1 MAEHAKHL
9 DVSATLLGGVALAG
23 TCLWKELTEIDV
35 AGPRA
40 QQASM
45 AALAVAISVTVA
57 SAMHLPDAW
66 WAAISGFISTQATR
80 PASVTKGVLRVI
92 GTVIGAAA
100 ALFLVGWLA
109 YDQVACCVALFIV
122 CTIGVL
128 ALNVSPHGYAWLFFS
143 ATFSLVLLMS
153 LVDPLNAFD
162 FAAYRSIEVVIGTI
176 AAIIVAT
183 ALAPEG
189 STDATSAAPPGWTD
203 LLGARWPVVLQ
214 AVRGG
219 IAVAVIPVLWSYFY
233 LPGLSAT
240 ATTAA
245 SVLAVPVLA
254 DHPLDS
260 DRKMVER
267 AIHRLLG
274 CFVGGIAALALLAI
288 PLTEFLPWL
297 VSLAAGTWLFAYV
310 QSSPRGIGYLGTQA
324 AVVYMLT
331 LVQGDGPPISIMPAL
346 DRFAGITI
354 GMTSL
359 FIVCLLLESAA
370 EAEGPTFSAAD

>member
-1 MAEHAKHL
+1 MADRADQL
-9 DVSATLLGGVALAG
+9 DVSASLVGVLASAG
-23 TCLWKELTEIDV
+23 TSLLKELTEIDV
-35 AGPRA
+35 ADPRA

-57 SAMHLPDAW
+57 STMHLPDPW

-80 PASVTKGVLRVI
+80 PASMTKGVLRVV
-92 GTVIGAAA
+92 GTVSGAAV

-122 CTIGVL
+122 CTIGIV
-128 ALNVSPHGYAWLFFS
+128 ALNVSTHGYAWLFFS
-143 ATFSLVLLMS
+143 VTFSLVLLMS

-176 AAIIVAT
+176 GAIIVAT

-189 STDATSAAPPGWTD
+189 STDGAAAPPGWTD
-203 LLGARWPVVLQ
+203 LLGARWPAVLH
-214 AVRGG
+214 AFRGG
-219 IAVAVIPVLWSYFY
+219 IAIAVIPVLWSYFY

-240 ATTAA
+240 ATTVA

-260 DRKMVER
+260 NRKMVEK

-274 CFVGGIAALALLAI
+274 CFVGGITALVLLAI
-288 PLTEFLPWL
+288 PLSEFLPWL
-297 VSLAAGTWLFAYV
+297 VSLAAGTWLFAFI
-310 QSSPRGIGYLGTQA
+310 QSSSRGIGYLGTQA
-324 AVVYMLT
+324 AVVFMLT
-331 LVQGDGPPISIMPAL
+331 LVQGDGPPGSIMPAL

-359 FIVCLLLESAA
+359 FIVCLLLEPGA
-370 EAEGPTFSAAD
+370 EAEDPTLCGA

>member
-1 MAEHAKHL
+1 MADRADQL
-9 DVSATLLGGVALAG
+9 DVSASLVGVLASAG
-23 TCLWKELTEIDV
+23 TSLLKELTEIDV
-35 AGPRA
+35 ADPRS

-57 SAMHLPDAW
+57 STMHLPDPW

-80 PASVTKGVLRVI
+80 PASVTKGVLRVV
-92 GTVIGAAA
+92 GTVSGAAV

-122 CTIGVL
+122 CTIGIV
-128 ALNVSPHGYAWLFFS
+128 ALNVSTHGYAWLFFS
-143 ATFSLVLLMS
+143 VTFSLVLLMS
-153 LVDPLNAFD
+153 LVDPLHAFD

-189 STDATSAAPPGWTD
+189 STDGAAAPPGWTD
-203 LLGARWPVVLQ
+203 LLGARWPAVLH
-214 AVRGG
+214 AFRGG
-219 IAVAVIPVLWSYFY
+219 IAIAVIPVLWSYFY

-240 ATTAA
+240 ATTVA

-260 DRKMVER
+260 NRKMVEK

-274 CFVGGIAALALLAI
+274 CFVGGITALVLLAI
-288 PLTEFLPWL
+288 PLSEFLPWL
-297 VSLAAGTWLFAYV
+297 VSLAAGTWLFAFI
-310 QSSPRGIGYLGTQA
+310 QSSSRGIGYLGTQA
-324 AVVYMLT
+324 AVVFMLT
-331 LVQGDGPPISIMPAL
+331 LVQGDGPPSSIMPAL

-354 GMTSL
+354 GMTTL
-359 FIVCLLLESAA
+359 FIVCLLLEPAADA
-370 EAEGPTFSAAD
+370 EAVQSGA

>member
-1 MAEHAKHL
+1 MAGRL
-9 DVSATLLGGVALAG
+9 DVSGVVASAG
-23 TCLWKELTEIDV
+23 TSLLKELTEIDV
-35 AGPRA
+35 ADPRA

-57 SAMHLPDAW
+57 STMHLPDAW

-92 GTVIGAAA
+92 GTVSGAAL

-122 CTIGVL
+122 CTIGIV

-143 ATFSLVLLMS
+143 VTFSLVLLMS

-189 STDATSAAPPGWTD
+189 STDGAAAPPGWTD
-203 LLGARWPVVLQ
+203 LLGARWPAVLH
-214 AVRGG
+214 AFRGG
-219 IAVAVIPVLWSYFY
+219 IAIAVIPVLWSYFY

-240 ATTAA
+240 ATTVA

-260 DRKMVER
+260 NRMMVEK

-274 CFVGGIAALALLAI
+274 CFVGGITALVLLAI
-288 PLTEFLPWL
+288 PLSEFLPWL
-297 VSLAAGTWLFAYV
+297 VSLAAGTWLFAFI
-310 QSSPRGIGYLGTQA
+310 QSSSRGIGYLGTQA
-324 AVVYMLT
+324 AVVFMLT
-331 LVQGDGPPISIMPAL
+331 LVQGDGPPSSIMPAL

-354 GMTSL
+354 GMTTL
-359 FIVCLLLESAA
+359 FIVCLLLEPAA
-370 EAEGPTFSAAD
+370 EAEDPTLSGAT

>member
-1 MAEHAKHL
+1 MADRADQL
-9 DVSATLLGGVALAG
+9 DVSASLVGVLASAG
-23 TCLWKELTEIDV
+23 TSLLKELTEIDV
-35 AGPRA
+35 ADPRA

-57 SAMHLPDAW
+57 STMHLPDPW

-80 PASVTKGVLRVI
+80 PASMTKGVLRVV
-92 GTVIGAAA
+92 GTVSGAAV

-122 CTIGVL
+122 CTIGIV
-128 ALNVSPHGYAWLFFS
+128 ALNVSTHGYAWLFFS
-143 ATFSLVLLMS
+143 VTFSLVLLMS

-162 FAAYRSIEVVIGTI
+162 FAVYRSIEVVIGTI

-189 STDATSAAPPGWTD
+189 STDGAAAPPGWTD
-203 LLGARWPVVLQ
+203 LLGARWPAVLH
-214 AVRGG
+214 AFRGG
-219 IAVAVIPVLWSYFY
+219 IAIAVIPVLWSYFY

-240 ATTAA
+240 ATTVA

-260 DRKMVER
+260 NRKMVEK

-274 CFVGGIAALALLAI
+274 CFVGGVTALVLLAI
-288 PLTEFLPWL
+288 PLSEFLPWL
-297 VSLAAGTWLFAYV
+297 VSLAAGTWLFAFI
-310 QSSPRGIGYLGTQA
+310 QSSSRGIGYLGTQA
-324 AVVYMLT
+324 AVVFMLT
-331 LVQGDGPPISIMPAL
+331 LVQGDGPPGSIMPAL

-359 FIVCLLLESAA
+359 FIVCLLLEPGA
-370 EAEGPTFSAAD
+370 EAENPTLSGAA

>member
-1 MAEHAKHL
+1 MAERAEHL
-9 DVSATLLGGVALAG
+9 GVSTSLLGAVALARTG
-23 TCLWKELTEIDV
+23 LWKELTEIDV

-57 SAMHLPDAW
+57 CTMHLPEPW

-80 PASVTKGVLRVI
+80 PASVTKGVLRII
-92 GTVIGAAA
+92 GTVVGAAA
-100 ALFLVGWLA
+100 ALLLVGWLA

-122 CTIGVL
+122 CTIGIL

-143 ATFSLVLLMS
+143 VTFSLVLLMS

-162 FAAYRSIEVVIGTI
+162 FAAYRTFEVVIGTI

-183 ALAPEG
+183 TLAPEG
-189 STDATSAAPPGWTD
+189 SVGGAAAPPGWTD
-203 LLGARWPVVLQ
+203 LLGARWPAVLH

-240 ATTAA
+240 ATTVA

-297 VSLAAGTWLFAYV
+297 VSLAAGTWLFAFI
-310 QSSPRGIGYLGTQA
+310 QSSSRGIGYLGTQA
-324 AVVYMLT
+324 AVVFMLT
-331 LVQGDGPPISIMPAL
+331 LVQGDGAPTSIMPAL

-354 GMTSL
+354 GMTTL
-359 FIVCLLLESAA
+359 FVVCLLLEPATDAEATQSAA
-370 EAEGPTFSAAD
+370 CPR

>member
-1 MAEHAKHL
+1 MAEHAEHL
-9 DVSATLLGGVALAG
+9 DVSASLLGVVTLAG
-23 TCLWKELTEIDV
+23 TGIWKELTEIDV

-57 SAMHLPDAW
+57 STMHLPEAW

-92 GTVIGAAA
+92 GTVVGAAT
-100 ALFLVGWLA
+100 ALLLVGWLA

-143 ATFSLVLLMS
+143 VTFSLVLLMS

-162 FAAYRSIEVVIGTI
+162 FAAYRTIEVVIGTI
-176 AAIIVAT
+176 AAIIVAA

-189 STDATSAAPPGWTD
+189 SADAASAAPLGWTD
-203 LLGARWPVVLQ
+203 LLGARWPVVLH

-240 ATTAA
+240 ATTVA

-297 VSLAAGTWLFAYV
+297 VSLAAGTWLFAFI
-310 QSSPRGIGYLGTQA
+310 QSSSRGIGYLGTQA
-324 AVVYMLT
+324 AVVFMLT
-331 LVQGDGPPISIMPAL
+331 LVQGDGPPTSIMPAL

-354 GMTSL
+354 GISTL
-359 FIVCLLLESAA
+359 FVVCLLLESAT
-370 EAEGPTFSAAD
+370 EYEGPHA

>member
-1 MAEHAKHL
+1 MADRADHL
-9 DVSATLLGGVALAG
+9 DESASLLGAVASAG
-23 TCLWKELTEIDV
+23 TSLLKELTEIDV
-35 AGPRA
+35 ADPRA

-57 SAMHLPDAW
+57 SAMHLPDPW

-92 GTVIGAAA
+92 GTVSGAAV

-122 CTIGVL
+122 CTIGIV

-143 ATFSLVLLMS
+143 VTFSLVLLMS

-162 FAAYRSIEVVIGTI
+162 FAVYRSIEVVIGTI

-183 ALAPEG
+183 ALGPAG
-189 STDATSAAPPGWTD
+189 SADGAAAPPGWTD
-203 LLGARWPVVLQ
+203 LLGARWPAVLH
-214 AVRGG
+214 AFRGG

-240 ATTAA
+240 ATTVA

-260 DRKMVER
+260 HRKMVEK

-274 CFVGGIAALALLAI
+274 CFVGGIAALVLLAI

-297 VSLAAGTWLFAYV
+297 VSLAAGVWLFAYV
-310 QSSPRGIGYLGTQA
+310 QSSVRGIGYLGTQA
-324 AVVYMLT
+324 AVVFMLM
-331 LVQGDGPPISIMPAL
+331 LVQGDGPPASIMPAL
-346 DRFAGITI
+346 DRFAGIAI
-354 GMTSL
+354 GITTL
-359 FIVCLLLESAA
+359 FVVCLLLEPAADA
-370 EAEGPTFSAAD
+370 EAASTA

>member
-1 MAEHAKHL
+1 MADRADQL
-9 DVSATLLGGVALAG
+9 DVSASLVGVLASAG
-23 TCLWKELTEIDV
+23 TSLLKELTEIDV
-35 AGPRA
+35 ADPRA

-57 SAMHLPDAW
+57 STMHLPDPW

-92 GTVIGAAA
+92 GTVSGAAV

-122 CTIGVL
+122 CTIGIV

-143 ATFSLVLLMS
+143 VTFSLVLLMS

-162 FAAYRSIEVVIGTI
+162 FAVYRSIEVIIGTI

-189 STDATSAAPPGWTD
+189 STDGAAAPPGWTD
-203 LLGARWPVVLQ
+203 LLGARWPAVLH
-214 AVRGG
+214 AFRGG
-219 IAVAVIPVLWSYFY
+219 IAIAVIPVLWSYFY

-240 ATTAA
+240 ATTVA

-260 DRKMVER
+260 NRKMVEK

-274 CFVGGIAALALLAI
+274 CFVGGITALVLLAI
-288 PLTEFLPWL
+288 PLSEFLPWL
-297 VSLAAGTWLFAYV
+297 VSLAAGTWLFAFI
-310 QSSPRGIGYLGTQA
+310 QSSSRGIGYLGTQA
-324 AVVYMLT
+324 AVVFMLT
-331 LVQGDGPPISIMPAL
+331 LVQGDGPPGSIMPAL

-359 FIVCLLLESAA
+359 FIVCLLLEPGA
-370 EAEGPTFSAAD
+370 EAEDPTLCGA

>member
-1 MAEHAKHL
+1 MADRADQL
-9 DVSATLLGGVALAG
+9 DVSASLVGVLASAG
-23 TCLWKELTEIDV
+23 TSLLKELTEIDV
-35 AGPRA
+35 ADPRS

-57 SAMHLPDAW
+57 STMHLPDPW

-80 PASVTKGVLRVI
+80 PASMTKGVLRVV
-92 GTVIGAAA
+92 GTVSGAAV

-122 CTIGVL
+122 CTIGIV

-143 ATFSLVLLMS
+143 VTFSLVLLMS

-162 FAAYRSIEVVIGTI
+162 FAVYRSIEVVIGTI

-189 STDATSAAPPGWTD
+189 STDGAAAPPGWTD
-203 LLGARWPVVLQ
+203 LLGARWPAVLH
-214 AVRGG
+214 AFRGG
-219 IAVAVIPVLWSYFY
+219 IAIAVIPVLWSYFY

-240 ATTAA
+240 ATTVA

-260 DRKMVER
+260 NRKMVEK

-274 CFVGGIAALALLAI
+274 CFVGGITALVLLAI
-288 PLTEFLPWL
+288 PLSEFLPWL
-297 VSLAAGTWLFAYV
+297 VSLAAGTWLFAFI
-310 QSSPRGIGYLGTQA
+310 QSSSRGIGYLGTQA
-324 AVVYMLT
+324 AVVFMLT
-331 LVQGDGPPISIMPAL
+331 LVQGDGPPGSIMPAL

-359 FIVCLLLESAA
+359 FIVCLLLEPGA
-370 EAEGPTFSAAD
+370 EAEDPTLCGA

>member
-1 MAEHAKHL
+1 MADRAEHL
-9 DVSATLLGGVALAG
+9 DLSASLLGAAASAG
-23 TCLWKELTEIDV
+23 TNLWKELTELDV
-35 AGPRA
+35 VGPRA

-57 SAMHLPDAW
+57 SIMHLPDAW

-92 GTVIGAAA
+92 GTASGAAA
-100 ALFLVGWLA
+100 ALLLVGWLA

-122 CTIGVL
+122 STIGII
-128 ALNVSPHGYAWLFFS
+128 ALNVSPHGYAWLFFGV
-143 ATFSLVLLMS
+143 TFSLVLLMS
-153 LVDPLNAFD
+153 LVDPLNAFN
-162 FAAYRSIEVVIGTI
+162 FAVYRTIEVVIGTI

-189 STDATSAAPPGWTD
+189 STDGAAVPPGWTD
-203 LLGARWPVVLQ
+203 LLGARWPAVLH

-219 IAVAVIPVLWSYFY
+219 IAVAVIPLLWSYFY

-240 ATTAA
+240 ATTVA

-260 DRKMVER
+260 NRKMVEK
-267 AIHRLLG
+267 ATHRLFG
-274 CFVGGIAALALLAI
+274 CLVGGITALLLLTI
-288 PLTEFLPWL
+288 PLADFLPWL
-297 VSLAAGTWLFAYV
+297 VSLAAGTWLFAHI
-310 QSSPRGIGYLGTQA
+310 QSSSRGIGYLGTQA
-324 AVVYMLT
+324 AVVFIMM
-331 LVQGDGPPISIMPAL
+331 LVQGDGPPASIMPAL

-354 GMTSL
+354 GMTTL
-359 FIVCLLLESAA
+359 FVVCLLLE
-370 EAEGPTFSAAD
+370 PAADDEVVQSGA

>member
-1 MAEHAKHL
+1 MADRAEHL
-9 DVSATLLGGVALAG
+9 DVTVSLLGDVALAG
-23 TCLWKELTEIDV
+23 TSLWKELTEIDV

-57 SAMHLPDAW
+57 STKHLPDPW

-80 PASVTKGVLRVI
+80 PASMTKGVLRVI
-92 GTVIGAAA
+92 GTVSGAAL

-122 CTIGVL
+122 CTIGIV

-143 ATFSLVLLMS
+143 VTFSLVLLMS
-153 LVDPLNAFD
+153 LVDPLNAFG
-162 FAAYRSIEVVIGTI
+162 FAVYRTIEVVIGTI
-176 AAIIVAT
+176 VAIIVAT

-189 STDATSAAPPGWTD
+189 PADGAATPPGWTD
-203 LLGARWPVVLQ
+203 LLGARWPAVLR

-240 ATTAA
+240 ATTVA

-260 DRKMVER
+260 NRKMVEK
-267 AIHRLLG
+267 ATHRLFG
-274 CFVGGIAALALLAI
+274 CLVGGVAALLLLAI
-288 PLTEFLPWL
+288 PLADFLPWL
-297 VSLAAGTWLFAYV
+297 VSLAAGTWLFARI
-310 QSSPRGIGYLGTQA
+310 QSSSHGIGYVGTQA
-324 AVVYMLT
+324 AVVFILM
-331 LVQGDGPPISIMPAL
+331 LVQGDGPPASIMPAL

-354 GMTSL
+354 GMTTL
-359 FIVCLLLESAA
+359 FVVCLLLEPAADA
-370 EAEGPTFSAAD
+370 EAVQSGA

>member
-1 MAEHAKHL
+1 MEARAEHL
-9 DVSATLLGGVALAG
+9 DVSASLFGTVASAG
-23 TCLWKELTEIDV
+23 ASLWKELAEIDV

-45 AALAVAISVTVA
+45 AALSVAISVTVA
-57 SAMHLPDAW
+57 SIMHLPDAW

-92 GTVIGAAA
+92 GTALGAAA
-100 ALFLVGWLA
+100 ALLLVGWLA
-109 YDQVACCVALFIV
+109 YDQVACCAALFV
-122 CTIGVL
+122 VSTIGIV

-143 ATFSLVLLMS
+143 VTFSLVLLMS

-162 FAAYRSIEVVIGTI
+162 LAAYRTIEVVIGTI

-183 ALAPEG
+183 ALAPEE
-189 STDATSAAPPGWTD
+189 SADDAAAPPGWTD
-203 LLGARWPVVLQ
+203 LLGARWPAVLH

-240 ATTAA
+240 ATTMA

-254 DHPLDS
+254 DHPLD
-260 DRKMVER
+260 RNRMMVQK

-274 CFVGGIAALALLAI
+274 CLVGGLAALVLLAI
-288 PLTEFLPWL
+288 PLADFLPWL
-297 VSLAAGTWLFAYV
+297 VSLAAGTWLFARV
-310 QSSPRGIGYLGTQA
+310 QSSSRGIGYLGTQA
-324 AVVYMLT
+324 AVVFIMM
-331 LVQGDGPPISIMPAL
+331 LVQGDGPPTSIIPAL
-346 DRFAGITI
+346 DRFAGIMI
-354 GMTSL
+354 GMTTL
-359 FIVCLLLESAA
+359 FVVCLLLE
-370 EAEGPTFSAAD
+370 PAADADAAQSGA